1 MSKKLTPFKFKKFYI
16 SHEKCAMKV
25 GVDGVLI
32 GAWTNVPDPKEI
44 LDIGT
49 GSGLISL
56 MMQQKYPNASITS
69 IEPNKIAFEEA
80 KLNFN
85 NYVSDN
91 KPEIIFSELK
101 DFHSLKQFDL
111 IISNPP
117 FFEEIVSS
125 GDLNRDQARQAKFLP
140 LKEFIHTS
148 SNILSE
154 KGFFNFIYPTQQ
166 TEENLCID
174 LNKAEKLI
182 TVNTKAIYLV
192 HYGNNICDLDKAKY
206 LKKKSNLYLA
216 NRTLVFPAKGKN
228 SKRTLFSF
236 TKTEKESYSEELIIK
251 NNNGDFT
258 KEYKELTKD
267 FYINF

>member
-32 GAWTNVPDPKEI
+32 GAWTNVSEPKEI

-85 NYVSDN
+85 NYISNN

-101 DFHSLKQFDL
+101 DFNSLKQFDL

-125 GDLNRDQARQAKFLP
+125 GDPNRDQARQAKFLP

-154 KGFFNFIYPTQQ
+154 KGYFNFIYPTQQ
-166 TEENLCID
+166 TAQILEI
-174 LNKAEKLI
+174 
-182 TVNTKAIYLV
+182 
-192 HYGNNICDLDKAKY
+192 AKNA
-206 LKKKSNLYLA
+206 NLYLA

-236 TKTEKESYSEELIIK
+236 TKTEKESYSKELIIK
-251 NNNGDFT
+251 NINGDFT

>member
-32 GAWTNVPDPKEI
+32 GAWTNVLDPKEI

-166 TEENLCID
+166 TEQILEI
-174 LNKAEKLI
+174 A
-182 TVNTKAIYLV
+182 
-192 HYGNNICDLDKAKY
+192 
-206 LKKKSNLYLA
+206 KKSNLYLA